1 MFGHV
6 FADYAFFF
14 RLLPTGPEETLVTAT
29 WLVHRDAEEGRDY
42 DLENLIKVWAVTN
55 EQDRDLVERNQEGV
69 NSIGY
74 RPGPYSQRSER
85 SVIKFSDWYCA
96 TMLRHLSG
104 PVRPVAA
111 LERTG

>member
-14 RLLPTGPEETLVTAT
+14 RLLPIGPEETLVTAK
-29 WLVHRDAEEGRDY
+29 WLVHHLAEEGRDY
-42 DLENLIKVWAVTN
+42 NFKNLIKVWTVTD

-74 RPGPYSQRSER
+74 QPGPYSQQSER
-85 SVIKFSDWYCA
+85 SVIKFSDW
-96 TMLRHLSG
+96 
-104 PVRPVAA
+104 
-111 LERTG
+111 